1 MERCTNNAWKGVS
14 PRPHYAELGYD
25 ASMVKK
31 LDKEE
36 LEGYDAVGESG
47 VPAGVS
53 ESVKA

>member
-1 MERCTNNAWKGVS
+1 
-14 PRPHYAELGYD
+14 
-25 ASMVKK
+25 MVKK

-47 VPAGVS
+47 VAAGMS